1 MVEFTINLSVN
12 KNDYTIMLISPV
24 KAPLPSMKLDRK
36 RATVKNVGRSIVV
49 YISLYYSYFFLEHHK
64 TAVVVSPN

>member
-24 KAPLPSMKLDRK
+24 EAPLPSMKLDRK
-36 RATVKNVGRSIVV
+36 RATEKNVDFSMQTLSRVGVPPF
-49 YISLYYSYFFLEHHK
+49 LY
-64 TAVVVSPN
+64 

>member
-24 KAPLPSMKLDRK
+24 ESPLPSMELDRK
-36 RATVKNVGRSIVV
+36 RATVKNVDLSMQTLSRVGVPLF
-49 YISLYYSYFFLEHHK
+49 LY
-64 TAVVVSPN
+64 